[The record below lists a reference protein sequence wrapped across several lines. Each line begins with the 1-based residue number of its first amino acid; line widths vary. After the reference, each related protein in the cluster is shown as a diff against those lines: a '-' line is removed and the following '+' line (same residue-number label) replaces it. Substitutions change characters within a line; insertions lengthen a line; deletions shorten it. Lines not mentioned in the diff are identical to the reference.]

1 MGKTFIPQVQS
12 NPSFRRHHYL
22 KFPMRNGIS
31 RMGRDAMY
39 RVRLNFLI
47 VERYLND
54 FSCELLR
61 L

>member
-22 KFPMRNGIS
+22 KSPMRNGIS

-39 RVRLNFLI
+39 RVRLNFL
-47 VERYLND
+47 E
-54 FSCELLR
+54 
-61 L
+61 